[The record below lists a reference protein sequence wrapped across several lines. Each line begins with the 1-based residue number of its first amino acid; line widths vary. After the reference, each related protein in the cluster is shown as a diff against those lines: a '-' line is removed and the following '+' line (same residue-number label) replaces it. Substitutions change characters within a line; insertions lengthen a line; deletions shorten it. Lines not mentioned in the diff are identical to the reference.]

1 MTIAVSA
8 LQPSMGWT
16 RVAIYPAS
24 LWARSASVS
33 HRSAISMKK
42 DLCAEKC
49 GLPPPIECIRRRCCV
64 TDRSWASALSCLSCT
79 TLAMSK
85 FGARESRASRGRP
98 GILVSPFRCVGRA
111 PRSADTHRMR
121 GVLTALASE
130 RSSISSVI
138 VPADG
143 TGPATAG
150 KRRLRYVCVFWAAL
164 GQAAACLYLVTWGA
178 DPKAQWL
185 VEN

>member
-1 MTIAVSA
+1 M
-8 LQPSMGWT
+8 
-16 RVAIYPAS
+16 
-24 LWARSASVS
+24 
-33 HRSAISMKK
+33 
-42 DLCAEKC
+42 
-49 GLPPPIECIRRRCCV
+49 
-64 TDRSWASALSCLSCT
+64 
-79 TLAMSK
+79 
-85 FGARESRASRGRP
+85 
-98 GILVSPFRCVGRA
+98 
-111 PRSADTHRMR
+111 

-143 TGPATAG
+143 TRAATAG
-150 KRRLRYVCVFWAAL
+150 KRRLRYVCVFRAAL